1 MRVSWFK
8 VDDSYPDHPK
18 TLMVSLEASGLWVRC
33 AAWTAHYGTDGFI
46 PYQVMLRYGG
56 TDEIAGELM
65 DAGFWIEAK
74 RSKTQANGVKQAGFM
89 MHDFTQYNPTGNEA
103 KALSRQR
110 SDAGRKGGKRSAA
123 TRRDK
128 GQANGQ
134 ASASQGNEANGRQV
148 LEAKTNPVPTRPD
161 PLLSQQRESNDPEHG
176 SPAGFDGVVE
186 PEWKQVLQAWEPK
199 PEHHRLARELADKD
213 PHGRMV
219 DVLRV
224 ASLFR
229 DDILETGNKRNV
241 VDFDAA
247 FRKKLRFKASDLLD
261 EPAPEPELTDGAP
274 AASRSYEWGGITRE
288 WIREHITDLVPEGL
302 FTQAIESSFWGQVKA
317 GTSKEEAAQGI
328 VDDLLTQVEYVGRT
342 S

>member
-1 MRVSWFK
+1 MSWFK

-33 AAWTAHYGTDGFI
+33 AAWTSHYHTDGFI
-46 PYQVMLRYGG
+46 PYSVMIRYGG
-56 TDEIAGELM
+56 TDEIAGELV

-74 RSKTQANGVKQAGFM
+74 RSKPQANSVKQTGFS
-89 MHDFTQYNPTGNEA
+89 MHDFTEYNPSESEA
-103 KALSRQR
+103 KEISRQR

-123 TRRDK
+123 TRRRNS
-128 GQANGQ
+128 QANAQ
-134 ASASQGNEANGRQV
+134 ASASSKSEALVKQG
-148 LEAKTNPVPTRPD
+148 LEAKLNPVPSRPD
-161 PLLSQQRESNDPEHG
+161 PLLSQKRESNAPEHG
-176 SPAGFDGVVE
+176 SLTGFDGVVE
-186 PEWKQVLQAWEPK
+186 PEWKQALQAWEPK

-219 DVLRV
+219 DVVRL

-247 FRKKLRFKASDLLD
+247 FRKKLRFKASDLLQ
-261 EPAPEPELTDGAP
+261 EPAPEPELTTGAP
-274 AASRSYEWGGITRE
+274 MARSYEWGGITRD
-288 WIREHITDLVPEGL
+288 WLREHISDLVPDGM
-302 FTQAIESSFWGQVKA
+302 FTQTIESSFWGQVKA